1 MTNKLTFCFSDEMID
16 TALRANGWSEGWTDE
31 YWVHESNEYADH
43 ATDSKKQAFAKML
56 YDKNLIPK
64 NVEMCWS

>member
-1 MTNKLTFCFSDEMID
+1 MTDKLTFCFNDEMID
-16 TALRANGWSEGWTDE
+16 TALRANGWSEGWNDE
-31 YWVHESNEYADH
+31 YWVHESYESADYGG
-43 ATDSKKQAFAKML
+43 ARKKEAFVKML